1 MLHFDQQ
8 AVTPLAH
15 PTFALKPN
23 HQINRGMAGKITQV
37 ILPDQDEYNF
47 QLLMPLLAQLS
58 LDNRWFAWIAPPLK
72 MPKSW
77 MLHAGIDP
85 HKIMLLQPRGNL
97 NTLDLAIKA
106 LESGNSHAV
115 ISWPGGLSMHELDRL
130 EAAARVGKSHAILL
144 RPR

>member
-1 MLHFDQQ
+1 MRYYDHQ
-8 AVTPLAH
+8 AVTPLTSPVIHEAK
-15 PTFALKPN
+15 T
-23 HQINRGMAGKITQV
+23 HQFNRSMAGKITQV
-37 ILPDQDEYNF
+37 ILPDEDEYNF

-58 LDNRWFAWIAPPLK
+58 LDERWFAWIAPPLK

-85 HKIMLLQPRGNL
+85 QKIMMLQPRGTL
-97 NTLDLAIKA
+97 NTLELAIKA

-115 ISWPGGLSMHELDRL
+115 ISWPGGLSMQELTRL
-130 EAAARVGKSHAILL
+130 EEAAKKGQSHAILL